1 MGTRRESG
9 RGAAD
14 APRGGAV
21 IVRSIQPGSIVIV
34 HLQSP
39 TEKFWGVLLSL
50 DAIGL
55 QLRGLNITSFDDW
68 MGQAARGES
77 ALLGPA
83 TMFMPL
89 IRVERLFLDE
99 QIGSVESYRQRFEQR
114 VGLRVEEF
122 LGLAEAGG
130 EIPS

>member
-1 MGTRRESG
+1 M
-9 RGAAD
+9 
-14 APRGGAV
+14 
-21 IVRSIQPGSIVIV
+21 RSIQPGSIVIV